1 MSIYSQHWQGF
12 GLAQGP
18 RDYSQSPIFSYDRQ
32 DRALYQYGWVILVSC
47 TVEPQYN

>member
-32 DRALYQYGWVILVSC
+32 DRALPVRGGHFGFMYSTTSI
-47 TVEPQYN
+47 